1 MKNNTKQFYTV
12 KEVSNLLGISRVA
25 VFKKIQKKQIQ
36 AKKQGNKYLISQ
48 NDLPEI
54 LRGKLSV
61 NDEKLLDIAVDKTFE
76 EYGETL
82 KLLGQ
87 E

>member
-1 MKNNTKQFYTV
+1 MNKNTLSTKELA
-12 KEVSNLLGISRVA
+12 KLLGVSRVA
-25 VFKKIQKKQIQ
+25 IFKKIQKGEIRAEKIGRNFVID
-36 AKKQGNKYLISQ
+36 KKS
-48 NDLPEI
+48 LPEI
-54 LRGKLSV
+54 LGSV
-61 NDEKLLDIAVDKTFE
+61 LTEAKKKKIEDAVKKTVK

>member
-1 MKNNTKQFYTV
+1 MNKNTLSTKELAQ
-12 KEVSNLLGISRVA
+12 LLGISRVA
-25 VFKKIQKKQIQ
+25 VFKKIQKGEIRAEKIGRNFVID
-36 AKKQGNKYLISQ
+36 KKS
-48 NDLPEI
+48 LPEI
-54 LRGKLSV
+54 LGSV
-61 NDEKLLDIAVDKTFE
+61 LTEAKKKKIEDAVKKTVK